1 MGTDCAPFL
10 ANLFLYSYEY
20 DWMFKMLE
28 EKQYDIL
35 SKFKYCF
42 RYIDDLLCIKNDQ
55 LMDTYMLEIYPQE
68 LSLTSDDAIL
78 TTNYLDLRLEIKHDK
93 IHTCLFDKRDA
104 FGFNIVNF
112 PNLSGNIPQ
121 KESYGVFVSQLIRY
135 ARCCDAFTDF
145 ETRTSVLVNRLLKQ
159 GFKITKLKNTFSKF
173 AETYY
178 ELLIKY
184 NVHVCNTGLNV
195 YD

>member
-1 MGTDCAPFL
+1 
-10 ANLFLYSYEY
+10 
-20 DWMFKMLE
+20 
-28 EKQYDIL
+28 
-35 SKFKYCF
+35 
-42 RYIDDLLCIKNDQ
+42 
-55 LMDTYMLEIYPQE
+55 MDTYMLEIYPQE